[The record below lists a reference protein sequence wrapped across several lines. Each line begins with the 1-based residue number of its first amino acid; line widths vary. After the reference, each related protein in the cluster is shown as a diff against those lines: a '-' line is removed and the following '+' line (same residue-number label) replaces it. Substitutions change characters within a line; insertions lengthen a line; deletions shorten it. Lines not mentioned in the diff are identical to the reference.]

1 MMAAPNLV
9 KAGDLSEILADGV
22 IKIAVPESF
31 APFGSV
37 GASGEHEGYD
47 VDVAKLIAED
57 LGVKLELVPVVSKQR
72 IPFLETDRVDLVVSV
87 MGANPTR
94 AKSINFSSAYAP
106 FYSGAFA
113 SSKLNISSPA
123 DLSGKTVGVTG
134 GTLED
139 LELTKVA
146 PSDAKIT
153 RFGDNAAT
161 LSAFTSGQIQVLVTG
176 NTAAASLTEADPN
189 LDLERKYIIKDSP
202 CFIGVKKG
210 NEDLLRWVNVFILHK
225 KLGGNLNAISEK
237 WLGQAL
243 PPLPSLQAVILFK
256 GWYYLPPLLLCRVKS
271 MPKKSKNVIVQMEK
285 VNKWF
290 DGFQAL
296 RDICLLY
303 TSPSPRD

>member
-1 MMAAPNLV
+1 MKKIFSFLAVITLMMAAPNLV

-161 LSAFTSGQIQVLVTG
+161 LSA
-176 NTAAASLTEADPN
+176 
-189 LDLERKYIIKDSP
+189 
-202 CFIGVKKG
+202 
-210 NEDLLRWVNVFILHK
+210 
-225 KLGGNLNAISEK
+225 
-237 WLGQAL
+237 
-243 PPLPSLQAVILFK
+243 
-256 GWYYLPPLLLCRVKS
+256 
-271 MPKKSKNVIVQMEK
+271 
-285 VNKWF
+285 
-290 DGFQAL
+290 
-296 RDICLLY
+296 CLLY
-303 TSPSPRD
+303 TSDAADE

>member
-1 MMAAPNLV
+1 MKHIFSLLV
-9 KAGDLSEILADGV
+9 VALITFASTAIAKAGDLAEILADGV
-22 IKIAVPESF
+22 VKIAVPESF

-47 VDVAKLIAED
+47 VDVAKLIAKD
-57 LGVKLELVPVVSKQR
+57 LGVELKLVPVVSKQR

-113 SSKLNISSPA
+113 SSNLDISSPS
-123 DLSGKTVGVTG
+123 DLSGLTVGVTG

-139 LELTKVA
+139 LELTKTA

-161 LSAFTSGQIQVLVTG
+161 LSAFTSGQVQVLVSG

-189 LDLERKYIIKDSP
+189 LDIERKYIIKDSP

-210 NEDLLRWVNVFILHK
+210 NEDLLRWVNVFVLHK
-225 KLGGNLNAISEK
+225 KVGGELNAISEK

-243 PPLPSLQAVILFK
+243 PPLPSL
-256 GWYYLPPLLLCRVKS
+256 
-271 MPKKSKNVIVQMEK
+271 
-285 VNKWF
+285 
-290 DGFQAL
+290 
-296 RDICLLY
+296 
-303 TSPSPRD
+303 